1 MNNPRGAARGPR
13 RYQHPEL
20 AEIAQL
26 SGRITAMKPQQKD
39 PHRRS
44 IYIDGRYVLSLHEES
59 ILLAGLKAGQE
70 VDGSQLAAA
79 LRQDQEKR
87 AWDYALRLLSAAA
100 RTRHQIAQ
108 RLKVRYGPEVVDPV
122 LERLERAGWL
132 DDLAYARHYVEVH
145 RGFGAARILMDLLR
159 KGVSTELA
167 RQAVAEG
174 LEGEDMCARAHEA
187 AAQRLKRMPGAD
199 RETAHRR
206 LAGYLAR
213 RGYDY
218 ETIARALEPLLAD
231 LPRAPQSRRTGR
243 SGGFRRRPPLDE
255 EAELT

>member
-1 MNNPRGAARGPR
+1 
-13 RYQHPEL
+13 
-20 AEIAQL
+20 
-26 SGRITAMKPQQKD
+26 MKPQQKD

-59 ILLAGLKAGQE
+59 ILLAGLKPGME
-70 VDGSQLAAA
+70 VDGPRLAAA

-87 AWDYALRLLSAAA
+87 AWDHSLRLLSAAA

-108 RLKVRYGPEVVDPV
+108 RLKARYAPEVVEAV
-122 LERLERAGWL
+122 LERLERAGWI
-132 DDLAYARHYVEVH
+132 DDLAYARHYVEVR
-145 RGFGAARILMDLLR
+145 RGFGAARLLSDLIR
-159 KGVSTELA
+159 RGVSAELA

-174 LEGEDMCARAHEA
+174 LEGEDMLAQAQEA
-187 AAQRLKRMPGAD
+187 AAQRLRRMPGVD
-199 RETAHRR
+199 RDTAYRR

-218 ETIARALEPLLAD
+218 ETIARALEPLLTD
-231 LPRAPQSRRTGR
+231 LPRPPQN
-243 SGGFRRRPPLDE
+243 RRPSRVGGLRRKRPEDE